1 MSLTAICRFKF
12 ITQTMKVLVKVSR
25 IFKLKYNLFI
35 SNLYHINQEKIIIE
49 DSDVD
54 DENEEEEEQIAEKPK
69 KQNEKFKSFLARVFT
84 QILMGTLKYHGV
96 K

>member
-1 MSLTAICRFKF
+1 
-12 ITQTMKVLVKVSR
+12 
-25 IFKLKYNLFI
+25 
-35 SNLYHINQEKIIIE
+35 IIIE

-84 QILMGTLKYHGV
+84 QILMRTLKYHGV